1 MFYFVKDAP
10 VATPAEEAAPAKE
23 AAPADEA
30 APAVAPVPAAPRDLQ
45 VLEAGASSITLGWS
59 QPDTGADGE
68 AKRVVF
74 ILSKSLLLS

>member
-1 MFYFVKDAP
+1 MFYFAKDAP
-10 VATPAEEAAPAKE
+10 VATPTEEV
-23 AAPADEA
+23 

-74 ILSKSLLLS
+74 ILSKSLLLSYM